1 MPLQLVQQKLERRAA
16 LMYLGIAVVAV
27 STLALLVPF
36 TREERTEA
44 ESTAVLAAAPL
55 AVKASLE

>member
-1 MPLQLVQQKLERRAA
+1 MSADFPIA
-16 LMYLGIAVVAV
+16 LLFIAGAV
-27 STLALLVPF
+27 LVPF